1 MNFYEYSLVKNM
13 NFYVISETTI
23 FLNVVKFSFSIKQ
36 RSLGKIILLSLL

>member
-1 MNFYEYSLVKNM
+1 MDFYEYSLVKNM

-23 FLNVVKFSFSIKQ
+23 FLNVVKISFSIKQ